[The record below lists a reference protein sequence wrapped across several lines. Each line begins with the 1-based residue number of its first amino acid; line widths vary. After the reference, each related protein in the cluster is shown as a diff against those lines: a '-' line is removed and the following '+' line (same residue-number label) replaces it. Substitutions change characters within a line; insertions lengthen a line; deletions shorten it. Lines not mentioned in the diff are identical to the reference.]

1 MQKAHEIPI
10 ESQATAFLQAAGLKQ
25 RVLSL
30 ESCQHTMGRVPQGPP
45 RGVVETPRGQNCWI
59 LLGSLGI
66 SLVILEKKT

>member
-30 ESCQHTMGRVPQGPP
+30 ESCQHTMGECLKDRP
-45 RGVVETPRGQNCWI
+45 VVSWKRHVAKIAGFCWD
-59 LLGSLGI
+59 LWGFRW
-66 SLVILEKKT
+66 